1 MSKKEYLWKLSDL
14 KNIQKNNYRVFS
26 CFACGGG
33 SSMGYKLAGYDVIGD
48 CEIDPKINKMYVA
61 NFSPKYNF
69 SMSIQEMVKKD
80 KLPEELYHL
89 DVLDGSPPCSTFS
102 MNGERSK
109 NWGKLKKFR
118 EGQAD
123 QILDD
128 LFFYFIQLA
137 KRLQPKVVVA
147 ENVEG
152 LLRGNAKGYV
162 NLIIKKF
169 HDAGYKV
176 QLFLLNA
183 ATMGVPQRRKRSFF
197 ICTRKDLDLPNIKLN
212 FHEKPITYGEFKDN
226 HYKPMN
232 KNTLFY
238 KRWLKRIPKDRN
250 IGDTVKRTENGKI
263 SMFSFTFCKDN
274 EVPNTLTASNNPVRF
289 DVPGF
294 ISDKD
299 MITIQTFPQDYD
311 FNDMSAN
318 YVCGMSVPPVMM
330 KKIATEVKKQLLDKV
345 STR

>member
-1 MSKKEYLWKLSDL
+1 MKVEAKSIDEIKPYE
-14 KNIQKNNYRVFS
+14 NNPRDNDDAVD
-26 CFACGGG
+26 A
-33 SSMGYKLAGYDVIGD
+33 
-48 CEIDPKINKMYVA
+48 VA
-61 NFSPKYNF
+61 N
-69 SMSIQEMVKKD
+69 SIKEFGWQQPIVVDNEGVIIAGHTRYKAAKK
-80 KLPEELYHL
+80 L
-89 DVLDGSPPCSTFS
+89 G
-102 MNGERSK
+102 
-109 NWGKLKKFR
+109 LKHV
-118 EGQAD
+118 
-123 QILDD
+123 
-128 LFFYFIQLA
+128 
-137 KRLQPKVVVA
+137 PVVVA

-197 ICTRKDLDLPNIKLN
+197 ICTREDLDLPDIKLN

-263 SMFSFTFCKDN
+263 SMFSFTFCKDS

-330 KKIATEVKKQLLDKV
+330 KKIAIEIKKQLLDKV
-345 STR
+345 SAR

>member
-14 KNIQKNNYRVFS
+14 KNIQKNNYRVFL

-48 CEIDPKINKMYVA
+48 CEIDPKINKMYLA
-61 NFSPKYNF
+61 NFSPKYN
-69 SMSIQEMVKKD
+69 
-80 KLPEELYHL
+80 
-89 DVLDGSPPCSTFS
+89 FS

-183 ATMGVPQRRKRSFF
+183 ATMGVPQCRKRSFF

-263 SMFSFTFCKDN
+263 SMFSFTFCKDS

-318 YVCGMSVPPVMM
+318 YVCGMSVPPIMM
-330 KKIATEVKKQLLDKV
+330 ERIARQIKIQLLDKV
-345 STR
+345 R